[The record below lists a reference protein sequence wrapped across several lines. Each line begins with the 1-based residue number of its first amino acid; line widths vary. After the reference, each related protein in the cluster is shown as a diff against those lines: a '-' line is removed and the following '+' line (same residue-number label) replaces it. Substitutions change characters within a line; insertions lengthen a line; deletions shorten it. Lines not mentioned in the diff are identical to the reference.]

1 MEIKDNRKT
10 RDSFLLIDSTVT
22 LKNND
27 SLAKEYSK
35 IITFDLESH
44 RLLQKNLVKHYV
56 SDEFLDDNDEKK
68 IDFECI
74 KFSQWH
80 LNEAYDKQLC
90 YEGVNFGSL
99 LSSEFNNFLIS
110 FLRNFLSFKKIID
123 NFPNI
128 TLVCVPHIHKILN
141 KLTDNLEILCEDDF
155 YYNTKKEKLQYKIT
169 NSISIDISEDNF
181 KKLKNISEIITKIL
195 VKKDGNRIENGTIA
209 LIEFD
214 PIKYETI
221 FNASRN
227 SQSKILLYNRRRPFA
242 YNRKSLRILQ
252 QSHVIPYISSQRVLR
267 KYELNGKE
275 KAEEIRKKLSRFFV
289 EKEDQLDNFF
299 KFSNKKFWRLLKSY
313 VVELFNEKI
322 LDIIIE
328 IENSKSFISEKK
340 PSAIVVLSENGI
352 TEQILLKL
360 ARKYSIKTV
369 LLQHGSI
376 LDGND
381 AIDYNRSQGIFPI
394 QSDKFFAWNYSSAN
408 CILKSNCS
416 EQKIKVIGSPNIDR
430 IFLKKNISKKNTK
443 KVLLLATGPRNQQ
456 SVGYSIE
463 KWEKYEEN
471 IKKICKIVTEEKM
484 ELIIKQHPDLGEHN
498 LSEQFFQEFPN
509 IKVIK
514 HGEILDLLLESQYVI
529 SMGFSS
535 TILEAQILD
544 KPVISLS
551 VDHDVYE
558 TPKNVLDSCLVS
570 DIENFE
576 ENFVQLIKNSEFC
589 EKIIKNSNK
598 QLESDFTNI
607 GNSAEN
613 ILREINKND

>member
-27 SLAKEYSK
+27 SLAEKYSK

-252 QSHVIPYISSQRVLR
+252 QSHVIPYISSQRVLK

-289 EKEDQLDNFF
+289 EKEDELDNFF

-340 PSAIVVLSENGI
+340 PSTIVVLSENGI

-535 TILEAQILD
+535 TILEAQVLD

-613 ILREINKND
+613 ILREINKI

>member
-1 MEIKDNRKT
+1 MEIRNKEKT
-10 RDSFLLIDSTVT
+10 RDSFLLIDSSVT
-22 LKNND
+22 LKKINTLNE
-27 SLAKEYSK
+27 EYEK

-44 RLLQKNLVKHYV
+44 RFLQKNLVEHFV
-56 SDEFLDDNDEKK
+56 SDEYLNDDSEKRV
-68 IDFECI
+68 DMECM

-80 LNEAYDKQLC
+80 FNESYNEQLC
-90 YEGVNFGSL
+90 YEEINFGSL
-99 LSSEFNNFLIS
+99 LSSQFNNFLIP
-110 FLRNFLSFKKIID
+110 FLRNFLSLKKIIEK
-123 NFPNI
+123 FPNV
-128 TLVCVPHIHKILN
+128 TFVCVPHFHKILN
-141 KLTDNLEILCEDDF
+141 NLTDNLKLLDKNDF
-155 YYNTKKEKLQYKIT
+155 DYKTTKEKLQYKIT
-169 NSISIDISEDNF
+169 NSISIDISKDNF
-181 KKLKNISEIITKIL
+181 EKLKNMSNMITKML
-195 VKKDGNRIENGTIA
+195 VKKNNVEIENDTIA

-227 SQSKILLYNRRRPFA
+227 SQNKILLYNRRKPFV

-252 QSHVIPYISSQRVLR
+252 QSHVIPHIISKRLLKKNQLI
-267 KYELNGKE
+267 GKE
-275 KAEEIRKKLSRFFV
+275 KAEEVHKNLVMFFD
-289 EKEDQLDNFF
+289 EKEKELDNFF
-299 KFSNKKFWRLLKSY
+299 RFSDQKLWKVLKPFL
-313 VVELFNEKI
+313 VEMFDERI
-322 LDIIIE
+322 SDIIVE

-340 PSAIVVLSENGI
+340 PSTIIVLSENGV

-360 ARKYSIKTV
+360 AKKYSIKTV

-376 LDGND
+376 LDSEN
-381 AIDYNRSQGIFPI
+381 AVDYNRSQGIFPI
-394 QSDKFFAWNYSSAN
+394 QSDKFFAWNNSSAKS
-408 CILKSNCS
+408 ILKSNCS
-416 EQKIKVIGSPNIDR
+416 EQKIKVVGSPNIDR

-443 KVLLLATGPRNQQ
+443 KVLVLATGPRNQQ
-456 SVGYSIE
+456 SVGYSI
-463 KWEKYEEN
+463 KQWENYEEN
-471 IKKICKIVTEEKM
+471 IKKICEIVTKEKM

-498 LSEQFFQEFPN
+498 LSEQFFKEFPD

-529 SMGFSS
+529 SLGFSS
-535 TILEAQILD
+535 TILEAQVLG
-544 KPVISLS
+544 KPVISFS

-570 DIENFE
+570 DIVNFE
-576 ENFVQLIKNSEFC
+576 QNFVRLIKDSEFC

>member
-1 MEIKDNRKT
+1 M
-10 RDSFLLIDSTVT
+10 
-22 LKNND
+22 
-27 SLAKEYSK
+27 
-35 IITFDLESH
+35 
-44 RLLQKNLVKHYV
+44 
-56 SDEFLDDNDEKK
+56 
-68 IDFECI
+68 
-74 KFSQWH
+74 
-80 LNEAYDKQLC
+80 
-90 YEGVNFGSL
+90 GVYKW
-99 LSSEFNNFLIS
+99 
-110 FLRNFLSFKKIID
+110 LR
-123 NFPNI
+123 
-128 TLVCVPHIHKILN
+128 V
-141 KLTDNLEILCEDDF
+141 
-155 YYNTKKEKLQYKIT
+155 
-169 NSISIDISEDNF
+169 
-181 KKLKNISEIITKIL
+181 
-195 VKKDGNRIENGTIA
+195 
-209 LIEFD
+209 
-214 PIKYETI
+214 
-221 FNASRN
+221 
-227 SQSKILLYNRRRPFA
+227 
-242 YNRKSLRILQ
+242 
-252 QSHVIPYISSQRVLR
+252 
-267 KYELNGKE
+267 
-275 KAEEIRKKLSRFFV
+275 
-289 EKEDQLDNFF
+289 
-299 KFSNKKFWRLLKSY
+299 
-313 VVELFNEKI
+313 
-322 LDIIIE
+322 
-328 IENSKSFISEKK
+328 
-340 PSAIVVLSENGI
+340 
-352 TEQILLKL
+352 
-360 ARKYSIKTV
+360 
-369 LLQHGSI
+369 
-376 LDGND
+376 
-381 AIDYNRSQGIFPI
+381 
-394 QSDKFFAWNYSSAN
+394 
-408 CILKSNCS
+408 
-416 EQKIKVIGSPNIDR
+416 

-535 TILEAQILD
+535 TILEAQVLD

>member
-1 MEIKDNRKT
+1 MEIKDKQKT
-10 RDSFLLIDSTVT
+10 RDSFLLVDSTVT

-27 SLAKEYSK
+27 NLTEKYSK

-44 RLLQKNLVKHYV
+44 RLLQKNSVKHHV
-56 SDEFLDDNDEKK
+56 SDEFLDDDDEKK
-68 IDFECI
+68 IDFDCI
-74 KFSQWH
+74 GFSQWH
-80 LNEAYDKQLC
+80 MNEAYDKQLC

-123 NFPNI
+123 NFPSV
-128 TLVCVPHIHKILN
+128 TLVCVPHIHKIFN
-141 KLTDNLEILCEDDF
+141 KLIDNLEILCEDDF
-155 YYNTKKEKLQYKIT
+155 YYNNKKNKLQYKIT

-181 KKLKNISEIITKIL
+181 QKLKNMSEIITKML
-195 VKKDGNRIENGTIA
+195 VKKDGKGIENSTIA

-221 FNASRN
+221 FNASKN
-227 SQSKILLYNRRRPFA
+227 YESKILLYNRRRPFA
-242 YNRKSLRILQ
+242 YNRKSLKILQ
-252 QSHVIPYISSQRVLR
+252 QSHVIPYISSKRILK

-275 KAEEIRKKLSRFFV
+275 KAEEIRKKLSRFFEEE
-289 EKEDQLDNFF
+289 EKQLDNFF
-299 KFSNKKFWRLLKSY
+299 KFSNKKFWKLLKPY
-313 VVELFNEKI
+313 LIELLNKKI
-322 LDIIIE
+322 LDIIVE

-360 ARKYSIKTV
+360 AKKHSIKTA
-369 LLQHGSI
+369 LLQHGSM

-394 QSDKFFAWNYSSAN
+394 QSDKFFAWNNSSAKS
-408 CILKSNCS
+408 ILKSNCS
-416 EQKIKVIGSPNIDR
+416 KQKVKVVGSPNIDR
-430 IFLKKNISKKNTK
+430 IFLKKNINKKNTK
-443 KVLLLATGPRNQQ
+443 KVLVLATGPRNQQ

-463 KWEKYEEN
+463 QWEKYEEN
-471 IKKICKIVTEEKM
+471 IKKICQIVTKEKM

-498 LSEQFFQEFPN
+498 LSEQFFKEFPD

-529 SMGFSS
+529 SLGFSS
-535 TILEAQILD
+535 TILEAQVLG
-544 KPVISLS
+544 KPVISFS

-570 DIENFE
+570 DIVNFE
-576 ENFVQLIKNSEFC
+576 QNFVRLIKDSEFC

-613 ILREINKND
+613 ILMEISKI

>member
-74 KFSQWH
+74 KFSQWY

>member
-1 MEIKDNRKT
+1 MEIKDKQKT
-10 RDSFLLIDSTVT
+10 RDSFLLVDSTIKLKKIGT
-22 LKNND
+22 LNK
-27 SLAKEYSK
+27 KYEK

-44 RLLQKNLVKHYV
+44 RLLKSNLVKHDISEEYLN
-56 SDEFLDDNDEKK
+56 SNDELK
-68 IDFECI
+68 IDSECI
-74 KFSQWH
+74 KLSQWH
-80 LNEAYDKQLC
+80 SNEFYSKQLF
-90 YEGVNFGSL
+90 YEGINIGSL
-99 LSSEFNNFLIS
+99 LSSEFNNFLIP
-110 FLRNFLSFKKIID
+110 FLRNFLSLKKIIEK
-123 NFPNI
+123 FPNAMFI
-128 TLVCVPHIHKILN
+128 CVPYIHKILS
-141 KLTDNLEILCEDDF
+141 KLTDNLEILCKDDF
-155 YYNTKKEKLQYKIT
+155 EYNVKTSKLRYKIT
-169 NSISIDISEDNF
+169 NSISIDISKDNF
-181 KKLKNISEIITKIL
+181 QKLKKISNIITKML
-195 VKKDGNRIENGTIA
+195 AKKDNEKIDNDVIA

-221 FNASRN
+221 FNTSKDFRN
-227 SQSKILLYNRRRPFA
+227 RIFLYNRRRPLA

-252 QSHVIPYISSQRVLR
+252 QSNVIPYIIPKKLL
-267 KYELNGKE
+267 KKNELNGRERTKEILNELDTFFQKE
-275 KAEEIRKKLSRFFV
+275 K
-289 EKEDQLDNFF
+289 QLDEFF
-299 KFSNKKFWRLLKSY
+299 KFSNNKFWNLLKPFLQQ
-313 VVELFNEKI
+313 LFTEKI

-328 IENSKSFISEKK
+328 IENSKNFILEKN
-340 PSAIVVLSENGI
+340 PSVIMVLSENGI

-360 ARKYSIKTV
+360 AKKFSIKTV

-376 LDGND
+376 LDGDD
-381 AIDYNRSQGIFPI
+381 AIDYNKSQGIFPI
-394 QSDKFFAWNYSSAN
+394 LSDKFFAWNYSSAN

-416 EQKIKVIGSPNIDR
+416 QQKIKVIGSPNIDR

-443 KVLLLATGPRNQQ
+443 KVLLLVTGPRNQQ

-570 DIENFE
+570 NIENFE
-576 ENFVQLIKNSEFC
+576 ENFVQLINDSEFC